1 MTKEKTE
8 QMTLFKTTPLTD
20 LEAEVLRLKRFG
32 LTDSD
37 IFVEVCLMFGGAA
50 IIPEIIKVAE
60 AKSQEFQYPT
70 LTVTA

>member
-1 MTKEKTE
+1 MTTEKTE
-8 QMTLFKTTPLTD
+8 QMTLFETTPLTD
-20 LEAEVLRLKRFG
+20 IEAEVLRLKRFG

-60 AKSQEFQYPT
+60 AKAQEFHYPMAQ
-70 LTVTA
+70 VTT